1 MGYKIVVNAD
11 MVTDYQFQSA
21 RRVKIEKNVAQ
32 AFGWNE
38 GDRIIELADYNK
50 EIVILIKKEK
60 FEKLLKDKVIEI
72 I

>member
-1 MGYKIVVNAD
+1 MVYRIVIEAD
-11 MVTDYQFQSA
+11 MVRDYQVQSK
-21 RRVKIEKNVAQ
+21 RRVKIEDNVAQ

-50 EIVILIKKEK
+50 GIVILMKKET